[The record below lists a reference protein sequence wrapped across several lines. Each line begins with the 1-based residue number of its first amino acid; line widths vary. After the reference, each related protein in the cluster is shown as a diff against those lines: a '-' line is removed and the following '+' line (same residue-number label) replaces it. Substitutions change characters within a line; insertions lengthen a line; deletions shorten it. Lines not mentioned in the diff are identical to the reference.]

1 MCNSMVAQQR
11 QASHYASS
19 LLKVVLTLL
28 LIKLPLLFCSRI
40 LILLVLRDQ
49 VVHVALGLCEL
60 HLVHSLA
67 GVPVQESLASEHRRE
82 ILSHTFEHLLDRS
95 RVSGKG
101 HRHLQAFWRDVTDR
115 RLDVVWDPLDKV
127 GRVLVLHI
135 EHLLIHFLRGHPTA
149 EECSSREVSAV
160 SWVSR
165 AHHVFRVEHLLCQL
179 GHRERT
185 VLLRAPGGQRCEAR
199 HEEVQA
205 WEWDEVHR
213 NLPEV
218 TVQLARK
225 AQARRHAAHRC
236 THEVVQ
242 VAVGGSSQLQRAE
255 ADVIQSLV
263 VE

>member
-67 GVPVQESLASEHRRE
+67 GVPVQEGLAPEHGRE
-82 ILSHTFEHLLDRS
+82 VLRHALEHLLDR
-95 RVSGKG
+95 RGVTGKG
-101 HRHLQAFWRDVTDR
+101 HRHLEALGRDVADGG
-115 RLDVVWDPLDKV
+115 LDVVGDPLHEV
-127 GRVLVLHI
+127 RGIFVLHVQ
-135 EHLLIHFLRGHPTA
+135 HLLVHLLCGHAAA
-149 EECSSREVSAV
+149 EERRRREVAAV
-160 SWVSR
+160 PRVGR
-165 AHHVFRVEHLLCQL
+165 AHHVLCVEHLLREL
-179 GHRERT
+179 RHRERT